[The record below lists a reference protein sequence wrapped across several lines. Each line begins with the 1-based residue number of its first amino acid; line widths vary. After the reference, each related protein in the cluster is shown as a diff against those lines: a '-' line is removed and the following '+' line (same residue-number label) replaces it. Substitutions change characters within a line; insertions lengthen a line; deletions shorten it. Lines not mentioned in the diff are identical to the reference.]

1 MNLSDLLAG
10 CNGYMF
16 NSRAAP
22 KQGTEINHS
31 NISRKTAPASI
42 ASADAVGKKQQAMG
56 SMGASQNSGTRWTRF
71 FDAVTCSNSL
81 WVGISR
87 RPKYDYML

>member
-1 MNLSDLLAG
+1 MKPMNLSDLLAG

-16 NSRAAP
+16 NNRAAP

-42 ASADAVGKKQQAMG
+42 ASADAVEKKNKPWAPWEHHKIQEHVEHVF
-56 SMGASQNSGTRWTRF
+56 SI
-71 FDAVTCSNSL
+71 L
-81 WVGISR
+81 
-87 RPKYDYML
+87 